1 MVNTVNLT
9 TDPIT
14 GVRGL
19 HLVGVNNQRTDIDEI
34 IPAHGAKLSPIEN
47 GEASL
52 PIFDKRTLDQAT
64 FTFPLVPHDDDPVD
78 KQGLNHWQQI
88 TDHIGEHDSQASHGV
103 LQKVFP
109 LWLVEVNKAFKS
121 IANIFARLQVLEAN
135 NPPPIIF
142 DNWVV
147 QNQELRL
154 NVGGSTGDD
163 CIIDMSHGYTL
174 CPSRIAGQ
182 PADSLERMVSILV
195 NGTVSKLHVF
205 SWGDTGSIADA
216 VRANRDTQTRGT
228 PRPTGT
234 T

>member
-1 MVNTVNLT
+1 MNVLKIIRNSAGEAVGLNITGFNLDANLAFHQATIGELTDGTATITWGGGYDADTRTFAVDTHADDNGTDGATAHAELVRLT
-9 TDPIT
+9 THTTHPHGDMS
-14 GVRGL
+14 
-19 HLVGVNNQRTDIDEI
+19 I
-34 IPAHGAKLSPIEN
+34 IPLW
-47 GEASL
+47 
-52 PIFDKRTLDQAT
+52 Q
-64 FTFPLVPHDDDPVD
+64 
-78 KQGLNHWQQI
+78 QGLN
-88 TDHIGEHDSQASHGV
+88 ALGV
-103 LQKVFP
+103 
-109 LWLVEVNKAFKS
+109 S
-121 IANIFARLQVLEAN
+121 IANIFGRLEVLEAN
-135 NPPPIIF
+135 NPPPIEF
-142 DNWVV
+142 DSWVV